1 MYLNAESPGL
11 LSYRPN
17 RRNSRQLFK
26 QIRTRR
32 RDKNS
37 SSVFNSSSN
46 SVTDSSITLT
56 PLETAQIIPD
66 DSNFNQPSFS
76 FEFPTTLT
84 SINSQSNTQST
95 PKLPIAA
102 PSVTNLY
109 STSSLHSSQIPA
121 ESPALIVLNSLS
133 SRFIERMI
141 LLPSTSFNNPSGTAS
156 STHLIG
162 GRFVRLSDVASV
174 FAPQL
179 HPSLRE
185 AVIKW
190 ALPVLLPPPGRVV
203 EGDVPGVGRVQL
215 VPLNSLLE
223 ALPLLVD
230 SLKLTL

>member
-1 MYLNAESPGL
+1 VYLNAESPGL

-17 RRNSRQLFK
+17 RRHSTQLK
-26 QIRTRR
+26 TQIRTRR
-32 RDKNS
+32 HNKTS
-37 SSVFNSSSN
+37 SSLNSSSN
-46 SVTDSSITLT
+46 SIPNTSINLT

-66 DSNFNQPSFS
+66 DSSLMQISFSIETPTTPSFNLS
-76 FEFPTTLT
+76 
-84 SINSQSNTQST
+84 SNIQSSSKIGFATPPILLNST
-95 PKLPIAA
+95 PSLPSSPLSAQA
-102 PSVTNLY
+102 PSIRL
-109 STSSLHSSQIPA
+109 
-121 ESPALIVLNSLS
+121 LNSLS
-133 SRFIERMI
+133 TRFMERMI
-141 LLPSTSFNNPSGTAS
+141 HLPPTSSNNQSGTAN
-156 STHLIG
+156 STPLIG

-190 ALPVLLPPPGRVV
+190 ALPVLLPPTGRVV